1 MHEYKN
7 VIKLKVDHVNIPIF
21 LPELACPHRCIFCNQ
36 SQISGKTSIPSI
48 HETVGII
55 EKYLL
60 TIKKDTGVQVAFF
73 GGSFTGLPMEMQE
86 AYLRVVQPYIES
98 GKITGI
104 RLSTRPDYISD
115 PILDMLLKYGVE
127 EIELGAQ
134 SFNDE
139 VLKSSGRGH
148 TAADIVI
155 ASEKILTRG
164 IRLGL
169 QMMTG
174 LPGDTDDMAFQTAKQ
189 IVAAGAHSTR
199 IYPTLVIKDTPLEAL
214 YNRGVYK
221 PQTMSEAVGSA
232 ARLYRFFE
240 DNNLT
245 VLRVG
250 LHSNEDFNNGVSLI
264 DGPYHPSFKELVL
277 SKIWMDIFDNLLP
290 KEKGK
295 LQIFVATEQVNFAIG
310 YKAENRTVLREKY
323 GWIQIIQDPSLGA
336 YECKYSY
343 C

>member
-1 MHEYKN
+1 MKIN
-7 VIKLKVDHVNIPIF
+7 HVNIPIF

-36 SQISGKTSIPSI
+36 SQISGKTSVPSI
-48 HETVGII
+48 QETIRII
-55 EKYLL
+55 ENHLQ
-60 TIKKDTGVQVAFF
+60 TIQAFSEVQVAFF
-73 GGSFTGLPMEMQE
+73 GGSFTGLPIDMQE
-86 AYLRVVQPYIES
+86 DYLRVVQPFIES

-115 PILDMLLKYGVE
+115 PILVMLKQYGVE

-134 SFNDE
+134 SFYDE

-148 TAADIVI
+148 TAADII
-155 ASEKILTRG
+155 NASKKILNHG

-174 LPGDTDDMAFQTAKQ
+174 LPGDTNEMAFQTAKQ

-199 IYPTLVIKDTPLEAL
+199 IYPTLVIKDTPLEVL
-214 YNRGVYK
+214 YKRGLYK

-240 DNNLT
+240 ENNVT

-250 LHSNEDFNNGVSLI
+250 LHSNEDFNNGISLI
-264 DGPYHPSFKELVL
+264 DGPYHPSFK
-277 SKIWMDIFDNLLP
+277 
-290 KEKGK
+290 
-295 LQIFVATEQVNFAIG
+295 
-310 YKAENRTVLREKY
+310 
-323 GWIQIIQDPSLGA
+323 
-336 YECKYSY
+336 
-343 C
+343 